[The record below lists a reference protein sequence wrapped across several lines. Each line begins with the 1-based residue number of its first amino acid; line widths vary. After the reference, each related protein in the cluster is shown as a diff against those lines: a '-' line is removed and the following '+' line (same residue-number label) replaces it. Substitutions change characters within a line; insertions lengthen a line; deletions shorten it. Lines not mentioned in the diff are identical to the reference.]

1 MPEPRPA
8 FQKGSTTMYQFLA
21 GTAKEFP
28 EGRADRLAS
37 SLIYEGSPMLL
48 LVASAFVLSL
58 LLLTPALIEVA
69 VRGLRD
75 FYQAYDH
82 DG

>member
-1 MPEPRPA
+1 
-8 FQKGSTTMYQFLA
+8 MYQFLA
-21 GTAKEFP
+21 GTAMEFP
-28 EGRADRLAS
+28 EGSADRLAGS
-37 SLIYEGSPMLL
+37 VIYEGSPMIL
-48 LVASAFVLSL
+48 LVASAFLLSL

-75 FYQAYDH
+75 FYQAYYH